1 MKKFYN
7 TLIIHLA
14 TTVVLPFALFSCKVQ
29 TSSVVIPSEV
39 QVGAIV
45 MPLEIAPIT
54 GAPFEMPRLKR
65 PAFPNRILDIK
76 DKGANEG
83 DPITKIVNKA
93 IEDISAQGGGTV
105 VIPAGKWKS
114 ARITLKSNV
123 NLCIAE
129 GAEVEFSGL
138 VADWLPAVF
147 TRHEGIE
154 LLGAGAFIYANGQ
167 DNIAVTGKGTII
179 GPKMDS
185 EVRRRTNTA
194 ADVELDVP
202 VSMPLAERL
211 FDGMEGREFQPPRT
225 IAPINC
231 TNVLIEGITMDRSA
245 LWNVVPIYCENVI
258 IRGITVNSIGIPR
271 GDGIDIESSKNV
283 LIEYCT
289 LNCGD
294 DCFTLKSGRGKDG
307 LRVGKPTENVVIR
320 YSLAKEGHGA
330 ITCGSETAGN
340 IKNVYAHDCVFNGT
354 WNGIRFKAYRP
365 RGGGT
370 ENVLYERIRMINVNN
385 VFVWDQLG
393 SRRWI
398 GNLADR
404 LPVREINELTPVLR
418 DIHVKD
424 FIVESS
430 SNFITAN
437 CIPES
442 PLRNV
447 VIENGVVSCKKLIP
461 VLNDVAG
468 FTLRHLTI
476 NTEDNKINILDGRNI
491 LFDDVRFGLGSK
503 EISVNVMGEQSS
515 GIVFRIA
522 GKSFEANG
530 TKNRFILQDGIVN
543 NVETFS
549 NQ

>member
-1 MKKFYN
+1 MKN
-7 TLIIHLA
+7 LAGIICKALVVLSLFLTSCSNNAKHLA
-14 TTVVLPFALFSCKVQ
+14 IPTTD
-29 TSSVVIPSEV
+29 
-39 QVGAIV
+39 QVGASHL
-45 MPLEIAPIT
+45 PLEIAPIT
-54 GAPFEMPRLKR
+54 GAPFEIPQLNR
-65 PAFPNRILDIK
+65 PVFPNLTVDIRK
-76 DKGANEG
+76 RGANENEA
-83 DPITKIVNKA
+83 ITDFVNNA
-93 IEDISAQGGGTV
+93 IDYVSAQGGGTV
-105 VIPAGKWKS
+105 MIPAGKWKS

-129 GAEVEFSGL
+129 GAVVEFSGD

-167 DNIAVTGKGTII
+167 NNIAVTGKGTII
-179 GPKMDS
+179 GPEIDS

-231 TNVLIEGITMDRSA
+231 TNVFIEGITMNRSA
-245 LWNVVPIYCENVI
+245 LWNVVPTYCENVV

-294 DCFTLKSGRGKDG
+294 DCFALKSGRGKDG

-354 WNGIRFKAYRP
+354 WNGIRFKAYRS

-404 LPVREINELTPVLR
+404 LPIRQFNLLTPVLR
-418 DIHVKD
+418 NIHVKD
-424 FIVESS
+424 FVVESS
-430 SNFITAN
+430 NTFISAN

-447 VIENGVVSCKKLIP
+447 VIENGMVTCKKLIP

-476 NTEDNKINILDGRNI
+476 NAENYKINILDGQNI
-491 LFDDVRFGLGSK
+491 LFDDVRFRLGPN
-503 EISVNVMGEQSS
+503 EISVNVLGELSADIIFGS
-515 GIVFRIA
+515 D
-522 GKSFEANG
+522 GKQFVINNE
-530 TKNRFILQDGIVN
+530 KNRLILKDGRVN
-543 NVETFS
+543 NVESYS
-549 NQ
+549 N